1 MLLSF
6 ILKVSRP
13 RFWLYVFGP
22 YIVGAVAGAA
32 DRSFVWD
39 WHIPLFAIYFLLPA
53 NLLIYGTNDIFD
65 FETDRL
71 NEKKQGYET
80 LVQDDRRGVLLIL
93 ILVLNVPFFLAAVF
107 VTNAFV
113 PLAVFIFL
121 SVFYSAPPVRAKSV
135 PFLDSAFNVLY
146 VFPAVLSYRMVSGTY
161 PDTLPIIAAGLW
173 TAAMH
178 AYSAVPD
185 IEADKAAGVSTIA
198 TFLGSRTTLILCGV
212 VYAAAAMI
220 AFKYLGLLAPIL
232 GAVYLLAV
240 GLSLAQKS
248 AERLFSIY
256 RYFPLLN
263 ALGGFLIFWYIA
275 IHKWFL

>member
-1 MLLSF
+1 MPLSF
-6 ILKVSRP
+6 VLKVSRP

-22 YIVGAVAGAA
+22 YIVGAVAGAS
-32 DRSFVWD
+32 DRGFVWD
-39 WHIPLFAIYFLLPA
+39 WRILLFAIYFLPPA

-71 NEKKQGYET
+71 NEKKKGYET
-80 LVQDDRRGVLLIL
+80 LVQDDRRGVLLTLIL
-93 ILVLNVPFFLAAVF
+93 ILNVPFVVAALF
-107 VTNAFV
+107 ITNALV
-113 PLAVFIFL
+113 PLAMFIFF
-121 SVFYSAPPVRAKSV
+121 SVFYSAPPIRAKSV

-146 VFPAVLSYRMVSGTY
+146 VFPAVLSFRLVSGTY
-161 PDTLPIIAAGLW
+161 PDFLPIVAAGLW

-198 TFLGSRTTLILCGV
+198 TSLGSRTTLIFCAVLF
-212 VYAAAAMI
+212 AAAAAI
-220 AFKYLGLLAPIL
+220 AFKYLGLLAPTL

-240 GLSLAQKS
+240 AVSLAQRS
-248 AERLFSIY
+248 TERLFSIY

-263 ALGGFLIFWYIA
+263 SFSGFLIFWYIA
-275 IHKWFL
+275 IQKWFL